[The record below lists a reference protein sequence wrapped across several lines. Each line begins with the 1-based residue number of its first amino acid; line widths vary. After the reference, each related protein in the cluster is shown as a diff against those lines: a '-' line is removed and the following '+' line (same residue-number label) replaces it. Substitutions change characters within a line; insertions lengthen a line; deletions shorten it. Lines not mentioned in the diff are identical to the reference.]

1 MYEGGGT
8 SEQIETIRAVHDYL
22 TQHLDSRT
30 TIDELSR
37 RFLMNP
43 STMKALF
50 KSVYGSSLA
59 SHIREHRMQH
69 AAKLLLKG
77 DENVAQ
83 VARAVGY
90 ESQSKFSTEFHKAFG
105 VLPTEYRKSQK
116 K

>member
-22 TQHLDSRT
+22 TQHLSSRV

-69 AAKLLLKG
+69 AAKLLLEG

-83 VARAVGY
+83 VGY